1 MKNKIYTSFEEVD
14 KDLKVLNLRR
24 KIAQE
29 EIKGDLLDIKS
40 HFEPPEILSFL
51 RDGVL
56 KKLLLSWLVGFILR
70 KIRR

>member
-29 EIKGDLLDIKS
+29 EIKRDLLDIKS

-51 RDGVL
+51 RDGIL

>member
-1 MKNKIYTSFEEVD
+1 MKNKIYASFEEVD

-51 RDGVL
+51 RDGIL

>member
-1 MKNKIYTSFEEVD
+1 MNNKIYTSFEEVD

-51 RDGVL
+51 RDGIL

>member
-51 RDGVL
+51 RDGIL